1 MSKRRA
7 KLATYGKCRKL
18 RHFAKCE
25 RGRLS
30 ASGVSNEP
38 QPRRRRILATEMKS
52 ETVQPTPRS
61 ELAEFLRTRRARV
74 QPGDVGLPNG
84 ERRRTPGLR
93 REEVAQLADVG
104 VSWYTWLE
112 QGRDIHVSEP
122 LLERLARALRL
133 TATERAHLFELAHG
147 RPAPRPAEPAR
158 VSPALQRVLDT
169 HPYPA
174 LVSTPRRDIVA
185 WNAAAS
191 ILYGDF
197 ALLSEKN
204 RNHLW
209 SMFMNPER
217 RALFVDWE
225 RTARSSVAS
234 FRLEAAR
241 ASDRREFDVLITE
254 LLQCSS
260 DFARFWNDHE
270 LVEIPEGLKLLVHAQ
285 VGTLE
290 FEHVTLA
297 YSEPSASALR
307 VTLYTP
313 LPGESSERA
322 RALFGT
328 TPPV

>member
-1 MSKRRA
+1 MSQA
-7 KLATYGKCRKL
+7 
-18 RHFAKCE
+18 
-25 RGRLS
+25 
-30 ASGVSNEP
+30 
-38 QPRRRRILATEMKS
+38 
-52 ETVQPTPRS
+52 PTRT

-74 QPGDVGLPNG
+74 RPADVGLPNG

-122 LLERLARALRL
+122 LLERLALALRL

-147 RPAPRPAEPAR
+147 RPATRPAEPAR
-158 VSPALQRVLDT
+158 VSAALQRVLDT

-174 LVSTPRRDIVA
+174 IVSTPLWDLVA

-191 ILYGDF
+191 VLYGDF
-197 ALLSEKN
+197 ALLSPKE

-209 SMFMNPER
+209 SIFMNPDR
-217 RALFVDWE
+217 RARMPEWE
-225 RTARSSVAS
+225 HTARRSVAG

-241 ASDRREFDVLITE
+241 AADRSAFDALAAE
-254 LLQCSS
+254 LMRVSP

-270 LVEIPEGLKLLVHAQ
+270 VVEIPAGSKIVVHPD
-285 VGTLE
+285 VGAIE
-290 FEHVTLA
+290 FEHVTLS
-297 YSEPSASALR
+297 YSEPDSRALR

-313 LPGESSERA
+313 TPGESSERA
-322 RALFGT
+322 RALFDLSLRG
-328 TPPV
+328 

>member
-1 MSKRRA
+1 
-7 KLATYGKCRKL
+7 
-18 RHFAKCE
+18 
-25 RGRLS
+25 
-30 ASGVSNEP
+30 
-38 QPRRRRILATEMKS
+38 MKS
-52 ETVQPTPRS
+52 ELTQPVSPGRS

-74 QPGDVGLPNG
+74 QPVDVGLPNG

-112 QGRDIHVSEP
+112 QGRNIHVSEP

-133 TATERAHLFELAHG
+133 TPTERAHLFELAHG

-158 VSPALQRVLDT
+158 VSAALQRLLDS

-174 LVSTPRRDIVA
+174 LVATPRWDVVA
-185 WNAAAS
+185 WNTAAS
-191 ILYGDF
+191 ILYGD
-197 ALLSEKN
+197 LGKRSDKE

-217 RALFVDWE
+217 RARIPEWE
-225 RTARSSVAS
+225 RTARGNVAD

-241 ASDRREFDVLITE
+241 SPDRTEFDALIAE
-254 LLQCSS
+254 LLCVSAE
-260 DFARFWNDHE
+260 FARLWNDHE
-270 LVEIPEGLKLLVHAQ
+270 LVETPQGLKVFVHPEL
-285 VGTLE
+285 GPIE

-297 YSEPSASALR
+297 YSEPNARPLR

-313 LPGESSERA
+313 RPGESSVRA
-322 RALFGT
+322 RALFGV
-328 TPPV
+328 TPPI

>member
-1 MSKRRA
+1 MDTSR
-7 KLATYGKCRKL
+7 
-18 RHFAKCE
+18 
-25 RGRLS
+25 
-30 ASGVSNEP
+30 
-38 QPRRRRILATEMKS
+38 M
-52 ETVQPTPRS
+52 TPRS

-74 QPGDVGLPNG
+74 QPRDVGLPNG

-133 TATERAHLFELAHG
+133 TPTERAHLFELAQG
-147 RPAPRPAEPAR
+147 RPAPRPTDAAR

-174 LVSTPRRDIVA
+174 LVATPRRDIVA
-185 WNAAAS
+185 WNSAAC

-197 ALLSEKN
+197 GVLSEKE
-204 RNHLW
+204 RNHMW
-209 SMFMNPER
+209 SMFMNRER
-217 RALFVDWE
+217 RTRFVDWE
-225 RTARSSVAS
+225 LTARGSVAS

-241 ASDRREFDVLITE
+241 APDRQEFDVLIAE
-254 LLQCSS
+254 LLQSS
-260 DFARFWNDHE
+260 RDFARFWNDHE
-270 LVEIPEGLKLLVHAQ
+270 LVEIPEGLKMLIHPQ
-285 VGTLE
+285 VGELE

-297 YSEPSASALR
+297 YAEPNARALR

-313 LPGESSERA
+313 RPGKSSERA
-322 RALFGT
+322 RALFGAT
-328 TPPV
+328 LPA

>member
-1 MSKRRA
+1 
-7 KLATYGKCRKL
+7 
-18 RHFAKCE
+18 
-25 RGRLS
+25 
-30 ASGVSNEP
+30 
-38 QPRRRRILATEMKS
+38 MKS
-52 ETVQPTPRS
+52 ELLQSTPRT

-74 QPGDVGLPNG
+74 QPVDVGLPNG

-93 REEVAQLADVG
+93 REEVALLADVG

-133 TATERAHLFELAHG
+133 TATERAHLFDLAHG
-147 RPAPRPAEPAR
+147 RPAPRTAEAAR
-158 VSPALQRVLDT
+158 VSSALQRVLDT

-174 LVSTPRRDIVA
+174 LVATPRWDIVA

-197 ALLSEKN
+197 GERSEKE

-209 SMFMNPER
+209 SMFMSPER
-217 RALFVDWE
+217 RARMPEWE
-225 RTARSSVAS
+225 RTARGSVAG

-241 ASDRREFDVLITE
+241 APDRSEYDTLIAELVRE
-254 LLQCSS
+254 SP

-270 LVEIPEGLKLLVHAQ
+270 LVEIPQGLKVLIHPELGA
-285 VGTLE
+285 LE

-297 YSEPSASALR
+297 YTEANARPLR

-313 LPGESSERA
+313 RPGESTERS

-328 TPPV
+328 KLPV